1 MKNENN
7 RPTTYSDTVMTKQHA
22 SRTVIVVNPQ
32 GLHARP
38 VDLFV
43 KLANQFES
51 RIEVIKGGERVDGKS
66 ILSVLTL
73 AAEQG
78 TQLSIEATG
87 HDAEAA
93 LDALAE
99 LIEKGFAEEEV
110 NPQ

>member
-1 MKNENN
+1 MANACKCQF
-7 RPTTYSDTVMTKQHA
+7 TTMTESTA
-22 SRTVIVVNPQ
+22 SRTVTVINPQ

-43 KLANQFES
+43 KLANQFDAS
-51 RIEVIKGGERVDGKS
+51 IEVVKGGERVDGKS

-78 TQLSIEATG
+78 TQLAIKATG

-93 LDALAE
+93 LLALAE
-99 LIEKGFAEEEV
+99 LVESGFAEKENF